1 MKATVDKYLCIG
13 CALCS
18 GIAEDIFEMDYDAGK
33 AVVKKEAMIGPENK
47 ERAKEAEQN
56 CPVGAIKIKE

>member
-1 MKATVDKYLCIG
+1 MKAIVNEETCIG

-18 GIAEDIFEMDYDAGK
+18 GIADDIFEMNYDIGK
-33 AVVKKEAMIGPENK
+33 AVVKINAMIGPDNI

-56 CPVGAIKIKE
+56 CPVGAIKITE